1 MGLASSSP
9 HKTFIPDVG
18 YVRNVRT
25 RFMFFRRPLPN
36 CYDCDDYGCI
46 TVECDPLGRESC
58 QQTHYF
64 HCDQIGI
71 PREMTDKGGNLL
83 WFGRYTG
90 WGRLKEETKVTDNAY
105 QPFRLQ
111 NQYCD
116 LETGL
121 HYNFFR
127 YYEPDA
133 GRFVNQEPIGLL
145 GAGDNLY
152 QFAVNAQ
159 SWIDPLGLSRNRL
172 ATVGKTP
179 SKVSP
184 TGRAVMQRMLSAKEL
199 RGMSADQI
207 SNLRR
212 VSDIPSSA
220 QFWDTP

>member
-1 MGLASSSP
+1 
-9 HKTFIPDVG
+9 
-18 YVRNVRT
+18 
-25 RFMFFRRPLPN
+25 
-36 CYDCDDYGCI
+36 
-46 TVECDPLGRESC
+46 
-58 QQTHYF
+58 
-64 HCDQIGI
+64 
-71 PREMTDKGGNLL
+71 MTDKDGNLL
-83 WFGRYTG
+83 WFGDYYG
-90 WGRLKEETKVTDNAY
+90 WGKLKSETKTSGTAH

-116 LETGL
+116 RETGL

-127 YYEPDA
+127 YYKPEAGLHYNLMRYYEPEA

>member
-1 MGLASSSP
+1 
-9 HKTFIPDVG
+9 
-18 YVRNVRT
+18 
-25 RFMFFRRPLPN
+25 
-36 CYDCDDYGCI
+36 
-46 TVECDPLGRESC
+46 
-58 QQTHYF
+58 
-64 HCDQIGI
+64 
-71 PREMTDKGGNLL
+71 MTDKDGNLL
-83 WFGRYTG
+83 WFGDYYG
-90 WGRLKEETKVTDNAY
+90 WGKLMSETNTSGTAH

-116 LETGL
+116 RETVL

-127 YYEPDA
+127 YYKPEA
-133 GRFVNQEPIGLL
+133 GRFVNQDPIGLL

-199 RGMSADQI
+199 RGMSAEQI

-220 QFWDTP
+220 QFWDTR